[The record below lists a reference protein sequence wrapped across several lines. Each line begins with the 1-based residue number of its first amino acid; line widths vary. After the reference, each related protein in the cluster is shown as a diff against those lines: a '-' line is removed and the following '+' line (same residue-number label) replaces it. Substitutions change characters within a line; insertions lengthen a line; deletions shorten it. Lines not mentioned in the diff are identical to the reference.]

1 MKMKINRILL
11 FVILIFL
18 MGAII
23 IHLLYKFSGPSW
35 VTSEWSAGDALAY
48 YGAVLASVI
57 TIFGFYLT
65 FKDNRT
71 GIKEQSRLDKLPFM
85 TMNIL
90 RIEYHVPWIGDAEI
104 RVDSQAF
111 NNDTESYYFREKRLD
126 EIFCVINNGKVNFT
140 NKFSQQQLDNIKRK
154 GMVWENLA

>member
-65 FKDNRT
+65 FKDNRIT
-71 GIKEQSRLDKLPFM
+71 HGRNHYLS
-85 TMNIL
+85 
-90 RIEYHVPWIGDAEI
+90 
-104 RVDSQAF
+104 
-111 NNDTESYYFREKRLD
+111 
-126 EIFCVINNGKVNFT
+126 
-140 NKFSQQQLDNIKRK
+140 
-154 GMVWENLA
+154 